1 MRISQ
6 VCTLLLRTN
15 QNDSDVEEMF
25 TLPEKDSH
33 LHGDIRRI
41 HYEADLRQE
50 QAGIFTV
57 WLEDH
62 TVGHALRRMLHRNP
76 NVVFAGYR
84 IPHPLEH
91 KMIIRVQTRNKETPL
106 SAMKIALR
114 MLYEQSQKMAHVF
127 DKAMTD
133 FMKQNA
139 SMV

>member
-1 MRISQ
+1 MKISQ
-6 VCTLLLRTN
+6 VCRTFHTPSHTS
-15 QNDSDVEEMF
+15 SDVEEMF

-41 HYEADLRQE
+41 HYEPDLRQE
-50 QAGIFTV
+50 QAGIFTI

-62 TVGHALRRMLHRNP
+62 TVGHALRRILHRNP

-91 KMIIRVQTRNKETPL
+91 KMVIRVQTRNKETPL

-114 MLYEQSQKMAHVF
+114 MLYEQSQKMSHVF
-127 DKAMTD
+127 EKAMADYIKHNPTPI
-133 FMKQNA
+133 
-139 SMV
+139 

>member
-1 MRISQ
+1 M
-6 VCTLLLRTN
+6 VHEL
-15 QNDSDVEEMF
+15 SDVEEMF

-41 HYEADLRQE
+41 HYEPDLRQE
-50 QAGIFTV
+50 QAGIFTI

-62 TVGHALRRMLHRNP
+62 TVGHALRRTLHRNP

-91 KMIIRVQTRNKETPL
+91 KMVIRVQTRNKETPL

-114 MLYEQSQKMAHVF
+114 MLYEQSQKMSHVF
-127 DKAMTD
+127 DKAMAEYI
-133 FMKQNA
+133 KQNP
-139 SMV
+139 SSI

>member
-6 VCTLLLRTN
+6 VCITLIVMFHEL
-15 QNDSDVEEMF
+15 SDVEEMF

-41 HYEADLRQE
+41 HYEPDLRQE
-50 QAGIFTV
+50 QAGIFTI

-62 TVGHALRRMLHRNP
+62 TVGHALRRTLHRNP

-91 KMIIRVQTRNKETPL
+91 KMVIRVQTRNKETPL

-114 MLYEQSQKMAHVF
+114 MLYEQSQKMSHVF
-127 DKAMTD
+127 DKAMAEYI
-133 FMKQNA
+133 KQNP
-139 SMV
+139 SSI